1 MTDILK
7 EGIGALFGT
16 LGFSLIF
23 GLRKNKLIVA
33 MLGGFSVWVIYATV
47 RYFVPSDAF
56 LCNFIGALFGTFF
69 SQIMAR
75 LLKAPA
81 TLFLF
86 PAIIVLVPGGMLYY
100 TMSNIIL
107 GNTAVGFNMMLETI
121 KVTVA
126 LAFGIV
132 IAMAT
137 TKIIYFFSNKKFSK
151 KTRKK

>member
-7 EGIGALFGT
+7 EGVGALIGT

-33 MLGGFSVWVIYATV
+33 VIGGFSVWAIYALV
-47 RYFVPSDAF
+47 RYFVPKDVF
-56 LCNFIGALFGTFF
+56 LCNFLAALFGMFY
-69 SQIMAR
+69 SQLMAR

-107 GNTAVGFNMMLETI
+107 GNTAVGFTMMLETG

-126 LAFGIV
+126 LAFGTV
-132 IAMAT
+132 IAMVT
-137 TKIIYFFSNKKFSK
+137 TKIIYIFVDK
-151 KTRKK
+151 RKRKS